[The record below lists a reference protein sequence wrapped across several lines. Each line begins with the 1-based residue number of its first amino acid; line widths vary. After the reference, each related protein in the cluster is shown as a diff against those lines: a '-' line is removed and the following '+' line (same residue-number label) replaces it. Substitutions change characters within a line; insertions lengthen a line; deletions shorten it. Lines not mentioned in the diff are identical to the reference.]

1 LLHFCADPCG
11 SFPRANRVAF
21 LTQIAHNKLITAEFT
36 VSYQALQRNI
46 HMKTGVLHRFTAG
59 RMICT
64 LILMAQFQLW
74 DGVITQFFV
83 GSGLARESNILMA
96 SMVYSGTF
104 IAVKLLG
111 LMLLIPALWVIYKK
125 FPELALAATSSVTI
139 FYCAVITWNFL
150 TLFSSAL

>member
-1 LLHFCADPCG
+1 
-11 SFPRANRVAF
+11 
-21 LTQIAHNKLITAEFT
+21 
-36 VSYQALQRNI
+36 
-46 HMKTGVLHRFTAG
+46 MKTGVLRRFTDG
-59 RMICT
+59 RMIFM

-111 LMLLIPALWVIYKK
+111 LMLLVPALWVIYKK
-125 FPELALAATSSVTI
+125 FPELALTATSSVTV